1 MADQAD
7 KPDTKQPDHQPDN
20 IEVCK
25 YGDKNLDAPAYANVL
40 KEAKAKQR
48 ASWWV
53 RFNVL
58 LTTGAVWLQCVR
70 CNKILSAKNPSQVCS
85 QHVRACYKKLME
97 AAAGGSRM
105 PPSPSPQPGP
115 STTPSAAPPAAP
127 SNDPS
132 AGLSAGPSA
141 PPGPF
146 AGPAA
151 DPSTATPS
159 TPLDA
164 SVKKRPRTD
173 GSDVR
178 SFYPSSVAI
187 ARFLW
192 NLALFSFKC
201 NIALS

>member
-20 IEVCK
+20 IEVYK

-53 RFNVL
+53 RFNIL

-85 QHVRACYKKLME
+85 QQVRACDKKLME

-115 STTPSAAPPAAP
+115 STTPSTAPPAAP

-146 AGPAA
+146 AGFEFSVLVSVSVWRPPFGPEGRCVPLSTWDSRSIEVPDA
-151 DPSTATPS
+151 DCW
-159 TPLDA
+159 
-164 SVKKRPRTD
+164 V
-173 GSDVR
+173 
-178 SFYPSSVAI
+178 
-187 ARFLW
+187 
-192 NLALFSFKC
+192 
-201 NIALS
+201 